1 RAGEAG
7 RAGGGVEQPQDAE
20 ELVAVPARG
29 EPVERGEDAAGNLR
43 RMVRTEHATGQRG
56 HHPRRP
62 PLALRPP
69 PPPRAPPIPCRVSI
83 TRQPSRGHPSSHS
96 RSRTAVPAPESP
108 YPRGSPLG
116 LHPVSG
122 APP

>member
-29 EPVERGEDAAGNLR
+29 EPVEGGEDAAGNLR

-56 HHPRRP
+56 HHPRGTP
-62 PLALRPP
+62 FAAPP
-69 PPPRAPPIPCRVSI
+69 PPPRPPPIPGRVSI
-83 TRQPSRGHPSSHS
+83 TPQPSRGPPSSHS
-96 RSRTAVPAPESP
+96 RSRTASRSRSAVPAPESP
-108 YPRGSPLG
+108 CLRD
-116 LHPVSG
+116 
-122 APP
+122 